1 MCRLYRLF
9 VKIGRVAQIGVDQNY
24 RNRGIGTALVFAM
37 QAGMDKGF
45 SMQVINIDKS
55 LDTALKFFLNRGF
68 TKN

>member
-1 MCRLYRLF
+1 
-9 VKIGRVAQIGVDQNY
+9 
-24 RNRGIGTALVFAM
+24 M